1 MKVKAL
7 AFAAGA
13 LALTGAANADFTGA
27 HIEDLGD
34 LGAGVSTYRVYVDF
48 SSPSDQLLAVSG
60 NAAVSALYF
69 NSLDGDALRN
79 TAGGFAGLSF
89 EDFPF
94 PGIEA
99 WDSWVTLGT
108 DTPGASDADFSPGFL
123 GGSGSTSVI
132 NGTSFSQATN
142 GGWFDSNPGTPET
155 GESILI
161 AQFTVANFEF
171 GATADWQSTG
181 SGATSSAFYV
191 TTVPAPGAL
200 ALLGLAGVAARRR
213 RRG

>member
-13 LALTGAANADFTGA
+13 LALTGAANADFLGA
-27 HIEDLGD
+27 SYENLGD
-34 LGAGVSTYRVYVDF
+34 LGAGVDTYRVYIDF
-48 SSPSDQLLAVSG
+48 SSPTDQLLAVSG
-60 NAAVSALYF
+60 NAGVSALYF

-79 TAGGFAGLSF
+79 SMGPFGGTSF
-89 EDFPF
+89 EDTPF

-99 WDSWVTLGT
+99 WDSWVTINS
-108 DTPGASDADFSPGFL
+108 DTGPVDAQFSPGFL
-123 GGSGSTSVI
+123 GGDGSSSVI
-132 NGTSFSQATN
+132 NGTSFSQADN

-171 GATADWQSTG
+171 GGTADWQSTG

-191 TTVPAPGAL
+191 NTVPAPGAL